1 VDGRE
6 AVDVLHRSTLHGE
19 APAHPERLLRF
30 RPLDPTNRPAPWK
43 TYPGIDAMPLPRDIR
58 RSSLPVVE
66 VLSGERAEPASLD
79 EELLGTLLFLSAG
92 VTRVSHMV
100 DGEPIWFRAAMS
112 AGNLHPV
119 EIYVVD
125 TGVHHYQPLEHAL
138 VPLRRDVVDSAP
150 GDGATLVLTGV
161 PFRTGWKYGER
172 GWRHLWWD
180 AGTLLANLL
189 AVADAHGVPARVVA
203 GFDDAAVSELVGID
217 GIDEV
222 PLVLVRLG
230 DDERPLPPAGALNP
244 INARAEPF
252 ARRVLRF
259 PLVGEAQSGGA
270 LERDEVAGWREAAR
284 GASLPA
290 PDRVPP
296 ADGDPTLHLED
307 VILRRGSS
315 RELRRETAPT
325 ALLEW
330 GLAAAARAASLDIA
344 PSGTLIEHLVNVHD
358 VDAAE
363 PGGYRYTAAD
373 GFEGRTRVDDARA
386 VSARLCLDQPL
397 GGDSAYTV
405 FHSVELEPL
414 LDALGA
420 RGYRAAQLEAG
431 IASGRLALNAVALS
445 GGATGLTF
453 YDRLV
458 SMYFR
463 TDASPLLA
471 TAVGIPQTRPAP
483 SGTPGR
489 PAELRGY
496 GNVMSRLSARLRQR

>member
-43 TYPGIDAMPLPRDIR
+43 TYSGVDAVPLPRDMR
-58 RSSLPVVE
+58 RSSLPAVE
-66 VLSGERAEPASLD
+66 VLSGRRAEPAPLGED
-79 EELLGTLLFLSAG
+79 LLGTLLFLSAG
-92 VTRVSHMV
+92 VTRVSRMV

-119 EIYVVD
+119 ELYVVD

-138 VPLRRDVVDSAP
+138 VPLRRDVLGGAP
-150 GDGATLVLTGV
+150 SDATTLVLTGV

-189 AVADAHGVPARVVA
+189 AVADAHGVPARVVV

-217 GIDEV
+217 GVDEV
-222 PLVLVRLG
+222 PLVLVQLG
-230 DDERPLPPAGALNP
+230 DGETPLPPAGELEP
-244 INARAEPF
+244 ITVQAELF
-252 ARRVLRF
+252 ARHVMRF
-259 PLVGEAQSGGA
+259 PLVGEAQAAGA
-270 LERDEVAGWREAAR
+270 LGPEDVAGWREAAR
-284 GASLPA
+284 TLSSPA
-290 PDRVPP
+290 PRHVEPP
-296 ADGDPTLHLED
+296 AADATLRVED
-307 VILRRGSS
+307 VILRRGSA
-315 RELRRETAPT
+315 RELRHETAPT

-330 GLAAAARAASLDIA
+330 GLAAATRAASLDIA
-344 PSGTLIEHLVNVHD
+344 PAGTVIEHLVNVHD
-358 VDAAE
+358 VAAAE
-363 PGGYRYTAAD
+363 SGGYRYTAAE

-405 FHSVELEPL
+405 FHAVELDPL

-431 IASGRLALNAVALS
+431 IVSGRLALNAVALA

-453 YDRLV
+453 YDNLV

-471 TAVGIPQTRPAP
+471 TAVGIPGTRPAP

-496 GNVMSRLSARLRQR
+496 GNVMARLSARLRSR